1 MKILITGAASG
12 IAYLTALTLAERGH
26 FVYLTCHNEKEVLK
40 VKEKV
45 KMYKNIAVLKIDI
58 TKEQDRKKV
67 VDLNIDVL
75 LSNAAIGNSGSILES
90 NIEDVRKIFE
100 TNLFSSLKLIQDVLK
115 QMIEKDNGK
124 IIVMSSLA
132 AEISIPFLGVY
143 SATKASINSIIKS
156 LRLELNTLDTKVDVA
171 IIEPGLYHTGFNNYL
186 IDSKYNEGEYF
197 KKISNTLYN
206 LEHSF
211 LYLFEK
217 KNLDSIVVQI
227 VRAIED
233 EDMKKVY
240 KAPFMQSFFVKL
252 ISFFN

>member
-12 IAYLTALTLAERGH
+12 IAYLAALTLAERGH

-45 KMYKNIAVLKIDI
+45 NMYKNIEVLKIDI

-143 SATKASINSIIKS
+143 SATKASISSIIKS

-186 IDSKYNEGEYF
+186 IDSKYDEGKYF
-197 KKISNTLYN
+197 KKISDTLYN